1 MYNVQVF
8 GYRTNFL
15 FTLTLNIEYCI
26 LNIIFIKKMNFKKLN
41 IPPTKSLQNAGW
53 DWMLGEN
60 TLPYITDEMVII
72 SEKEAENYY
81 EAGNQLYEMFIE
93 AAQYVVDNERFAALG
108 IPENLIDLV
117 KYSWENDKQW
127 HLYGRFDLSG
137 GLDGKPIKLIEF
149 NADTATC
156 IPETAVVQWASLK
169 ANGLDEAGQF
179 NTLYEALTEQ
189 FKELK
194 SQNLEFEPTLLIS
207 TMEGYP
213 EDDTNMQVLGEAARE
228 AGFEVAFEHIENV
241 EFSEEG
247 IYKQNDEDGSFTKFD
262 FYFKLVPWEYIG
274 WDEPELAASLTYL
287 VKNKKAIVMNPAYTL
302 LFQSKGILKI
312 LWDLFP
318 NHPLLLQTENQ
329 PLVNKSCVQ
338 KVLFGREGANIRI
351 LSPVGVTL
359 DKTEG
364 DYFEQT
370 SIYQEYTEFLQDK
383 SNNYYQAGVFF
394 SGESCGLGFRKGGK
408 IIDNKAIFCGHL
420 VG

>member
-1 MYNVQVF
+1 
-8 GYRTNFL
+8 
-15 FTLTLNIEYCI
+15 
-26 LNIIFIKKMNFKKLN
+26 MNFKKLSVK
-41 IPPTKSLQNAGW
+41 PTISLQNAGW

-72 SEKEAENYY
+72 SENEAENYY

-93 AAQYVVDNERFAALG
+93 AAQYVVDNERFAELG

-169 ANGLDEAGQF
+169 ANGLDESGQF
-179 NTLYEALTEQ
+179 NTLYESLTEQ
-189 FKELK
+189 FRELK
-194 SQNLEFEPTLLIS
+194 SQNSEFNPTILIS

-247 IYKQNDEDGSFTKFD
+247 IYKQDEEDGSFTKFE

-274 WDEPELAASLTYL
+274 WDEPELASSLTYI
-287 VKNKKAIVMNPAYTL
+287 VKNKKAVVMNPAYTL

-329 PLVNKSCVQ
+329 PLANKSCVQ
-338 KVLFGREGANIRI
+338 KVLFGREGANVKI
-351 LSPVGVTL
+351 LSPMGITL
-359 DKTEG
+359 NKTEG

-370 SIYQEYTEFLQDK
+370 SIYQEFTEFLKDK
-383 SNNYYQAGVFF
+383 SDNYYQAGVFF

-408 IIDNKAIFCGHL
+408 IIDNKATFCGHL
-420 VG
+420 VA

>member
-1 MYNVQVF
+1 MQ
-8 GYRTNFL
+8 
-15 FTLTLNIEYCI
+15 
-26 LNIIFIKKMNFKKLN
+26 FKKLN
-41 IPPTKSLQNAGW
+41 ISPNLSLQNAGW

-81 EAGNQLYEMFIE
+81 EAGNQLYEMFIQT
-93 AAQYVVDNERFAALG
+93 AQYIIDNERFAELG

-137 GLDGKPIKLIEF
+137 GLDDKPIKLIEF

-169 ANGLDEAGQF
+169 ANGLNETGQF
-179 NTLYEALTEQ
+179 NTLYESLTEQ
-189 FKELK
+189 FRELK
-194 SQNLEFEPTLLIS
+194 SQNLEFQPTLLIS

-228 AGFEVAFEHIENV
+228 AGFEVDFEHIENV

-247 IYKQNDEDGSFTKFD
+247 IYKQNEEDGSFTKFD
-262 FYFKLVPWEYIG
+262 FYLKLVPWEYIG

-287 VKNKKAIVMNPAYTL
+287 VKTQKAVVMNPAYTL

-329 PLVNKSCVQ
+329 PLIGKSCVQ
-338 KVLFGREGANIRI
+338 KVLFGREGANVKI

-364 DYFEQT
+364 EYAEQT
-370 SIYQEYTEFLQDK
+370 SIFQEYTEFLQDK

-394 SGESCGLGFRKGGK
+394 AGESCGLGFRKGGK
-408 IIDNKAIFCGHL
+408 IIDNKAGFCGHL

>member
-1 MYNVQVF
+1 
-8 GYRTNFL
+8 
-15 FTLTLNIEYCI
+15 
-26 LNIIFIKKMNFKKLN
+26 MNFKKLN
-41 IPPTKSLQNAGW
+41 ISPNISLQNAGW

-72 SEKEAENYY
+72 SEEEAENYY

-93 AAQYVVDNERFAALG
+93 VAQYVIDNERFAELG
-108 IPENLIDLV
+108 IPENLIDLI
-117 KYSWENDKQW
+117 KYSWENDKNW

-137 GLDGKPIKLIEF
+137 GLNGKPIKLIEF

-169 ANGLDEAGQF
+169 ANGLDETGQF

-194 SQNLEFEPTLLIS
+194 NQNPEFESTLLIS

-213 EDDTNMQVLGEAARE
+213 EDDTNMQVIGEAARE

-247 IYKQNDEDGSFTKFD
+247 IYKQNPEDGSFTKFD
-262 FYFKLVPWEYIG
+262 FYFKLVPWEYMG
-274 WDEPELAASLTYL
+274 WDEPELVKSLTRI

-329 PLVNKSCVQ
+329 ALINKSCVQ
-338 KVLFGREGANIRI
+338 KVLFGREGANVKI
-351 LSPVGVTL
+351 LSPVGITL

-364 DYFEQT
+364 EYLEQA
-370 SIYQEYTEFLQDK
+370 SIFQEYTEFLQDK
-383 SNNYYQAGVFF
+383 SGNYYQAGVFF
-394 SGESCGLGFRKGGK
+394 AGESCGLGFRKGGK
-408 IIDNKAIFCGHL
+408 ILDNTAGFCGHL